1 MTGTRRPQ
9 TSPTRP
15 PPPGPPPPT
24 SHGGIAGAIVVVAA
38 LGGTLLWVMMLAAPW
53 RLATGLLEGSKH
65 IEKAEKSLSAG
76 SMKAARYETLA
87 AGAAV
92 ERARAGLDSGGPLLD
107 LALLAAPVDRVLS
120 ETDHLMRAA
129 EYSAAAAKGTLDI
142 AENALTGPDK
152 IVVRDPERPN
162 DPAQIRLDRI
172 EEIGDTIATVRDAV
186 SGTRRELSAIDPY
199 NLPARVRPDVRT
211 GIEKAEEADALLAK
225 AQRGFELLPAILGG
239 EGTRTYLLAMQ
250 NSAELRGTGGAML
263 RFADVQFSDGRA
275 KLLKSQS
282 VYSIDKDRRQLSI
295 PLPEDAWY
303 VAGIADARRFGNAN
317 WSPDWPLT
325 SQLTL
330 AYRSEADEVS
340 LPGEDLPEI
349 HGVIGVDPMTMKE
362 LLKGAGRFETSGGR
376 PITSRKVLGTL
387 LYKAYA
393 QFPNPGERRSFLN
406 EVVDKFYARVLKPKH
421 PSDLVRSTGKTL
433 VQKNTQIW
441 MADRVEQRFIK
452 KMKWDGSIQR
462 ARHSD
467 YLYVV
472 QQNVGGNKL
481 NYFEDQTHRMDVAI
495 SGSDALVATEVGIH
509 NGVVLPAPRYVEG
522 DSEGFHRPM
531 INVYVPE
538 ASELT
543 NAEVVAGVRLDTA
556 AEGTSAWPAENQ
568 PAEHFELGKRV
579 WSTTLE
585 IPPEQDGVMRM
596 EYRVPDVV
604 RERGNRRLYRLVV
617 QRQPKL
623 RPETL
628 VVTFQLPEDAIRVK
642 ANGWKRTG
650 DLLTFERVLK
660 KDLVLEVSWRE

>member
-1 MTGTRRPQ
+1 MTRTEV
-9 TSPTRP
+9 SPRSRQPAPSP
-15 PPPGPPPPT
+15 PSPAGA
-24 SHGGIAGAIVVVAA
+24 GGITGAVVAVAA
-38 LGGTLLWVMMLAAPW
+38 LAGALLWLTILAAPW
-53 RLATGLLEGSKH
+53 RLASGLLEGSAH
-65 IEKAEKSLSAG
+65 IDRAESSLSAG
-76 SMKAARYETLA
+76 AMKAARYETLA

-92 ERARAGLDSGGPLLD
+92 KRARAGLDSAGPLLN
-107 LALLAAPVDRVLS
+107 LARLAAPIDRILV
-120 ETDHLMRAA
+120 ETGHLMRAA
-129 EYSAAAAKGTLDI
+129 EYSAAAARGTLDI
-142 AENALTGPDK
+142 AENALTGPEK
-152 IVVRDPERPN
+152 IVVRNPERPE
-162 DPAQIRLDRI
+162 DPAQIRIDRI
-172 EEIGDTIATVRDAV
+172 EEIGNTIATVRDAV
-186 SGTRRELSAIDPY
+186 DGTRRELGAIDPY

-211 GIEKAEEADALLAK
+211 GIKRAKEADALLAK
-225 AQRGFELLPAILGG
+225 AERGFELLPAILGG

-263 RFADVQFSDGRA
+263 RFADVQFSDGQAR
-275 KLLKSQS
+275 LLKSQS

-325 SQLTL
+325 AELTL
-330 AYRSEADEVS
+330 AYRAAADEVS
-340 LPGEDLPEI
+340 LPGEELPEI
-349 HGVIGVDPMTMKE
+349 HGVIGVDPMTMKQ

-421 PSDLVRSTGKTL
+421 PSDLVRSVGKTL

-441 MADRVEQRFIK
+441 MADPGEQRFIER
-452 KMKWDGSIQR
+452 MKWDGGIRR
-462 ARHSD
+462 ARKSN

-481 NYFEDQTHRMDVAI
+481 NYFEDQTHTVDVDI
-495 SGSDALVATEVGIH
+495 SGSDALVSTHISIH

-538 ASELT
+538 TSQLIDAAVDGT
-543 NAEVVAGVRLDTA
+543 RLDTA
-556 AEGTSAWPAENQ
+556 AEGTSAWPTENQ

-579 WSTTLE
+579 WSATLE
-585 IPPEQDGVMRM
+585 IPPLQDGAVRLQ
-596 EYRVPDVV
+596 YRVPDVV
-604 RERGNRRLYRLVV
+604 RVRGRRREYRLVV

-628 VVTFQLPEDAIRVK
+628 VLTLRLPEGAGAVDAK
-642 ANGWKRTG
+642 GWKRDG
-650 DLLTFERVLK
+650 DVLRLERVLK
-660 KDLVLEVSWRE
+660 KDLKLEVSWRE

>member
-1 MTGTRRPQ
+1 
-9 TSPTRP
+9 
-15 PPPGPPPPT
+15 
-24 SHGGIAGAIVVVAA
+24 
-38 LGGTLLWVMMLAAPW
+38 
-53 RLATGLLEGSKH
+53 
-65 IEKAEKSLSAG
+65 
-76 SMKAARYETLA
+76 
-87 AGAAV
+87 
-92 ERARAGLDSGGPLLD
+92 
-107 LALLAAPVDRVLS
+107 
-120 ETDHLMRAA
+120 LMRAA
-129 EYSAAAAKGTLDI
+129 EYSAAAARGTLDI
-142 AENALTGPDK
+142 AENALTGPEK
-152 IVVRDPERPN
+152 IVVRNPERPE
-162 DPAQIRLDRI
+162 DPAQIRIDRI
-172 EEIGDTIATVRDAV
+172 EEIRNTIATVRDAV
-186 SGTRRELSAIDPY
+186 DGTRRELGAIDPY

-211 GIEKAEEADALLAK
+211 GIKRAKEADALLAK
-225 AQRGFELLPAILGG
+225 AERGFELLPAILGG

-263 RFADVQFSDGRA
+263 RFADVQFSDGQAR
-275 KLLKSQS
+275 LLKSQS

-325 SQLTL
+325 AELTL
-330 AYRSEADEVS
+330 AYRAAADEVS
-340 LPGEDLPEI
+340 LPGEELPEI
-349 HGVIGVDPMTMKE
+349 HGVIGVDPMTMKQ

-421 PSDLVRSTGKTL
+421 PSDLVRSVGKTL

-441 MADRVEQRFIK
+441 MADPGEQRFIER
-452 KMKWDGSIQR
+452 MKWDGGIRR
-462 ARHSD
+462 ARKSN

-481 NYFEDQTHRMDVAI
+481 NYFEDQTHTVDVDI
-495 SGSDALVATEVGIH
+495 SGSDALVSTHISIH

-538 ASELT
+538 TSQLIDAAVDGT
-543 NAEVVAGVRLDTA
+543 RLDTA
-556 AEGTSAWPAENQ
+556 AEGTSAWPTENQ

-579 WSTTLE
+579 WSATLE
-585 IPPEQDGVMRM
+585 IPPLQDGAVRLQ
-596 EYRVPDVV
+596 YRVPDVV
-604 RERGNRRLYRLVV
+604 RVRGRRREYRLVV

-628 VVTFQLPEDAIRVK
+628 VLTLRLPEGAGAVDAK
-642 ANGWKRTG
+642 GWKRDG
-650 DLLTFERVLK
+650 DVLRLERVLK
-660 KDLVLEVSWRE
+660 KDLKLEVSWRE